1 METMNIYAVSDSIG
15 ETAELVAQ
23 AVSKQFDIV
32 NFDIKIISYVNDIK
46 IIDRVV
52 DKAKSENAI
61 IVFTIIVEEIKNYLL
76 KKAEENEVVA
86 VDVMT
91 PILIPIVNKL
101 GLSPRREPGLLR
113 KLDDKYFK
121 KVEAVEFAVRYDD
134 GKDTRGIMLA
144 DIVLLGISRSSKT
157 PLSMYLAHKN
167 IKVANVPL
175 VPEVE
180 LPEELFCIPKDK
192 IIGLSIEP
200 EQLIRIRKERLKALG
215 LKDTANY
222 ANMERITE
230 EIEYSNK
237 IMEKLG
243 CRIIDTTNK
252 AVEEIASMILD
263 VSLDIPS
270 FDISKN

>member
-1 METMNIYAVSDSIG
+1 MEVMNIYAVSDSIG

-32 NFDIKIISYVNDIK
+32 DFEIKIIPYVSDIA
-46 IIDRVV
+46 IIDKIV
-52 DKAKSENAI
+52 DKAKQENAI
-61 IVFTIIVEEIKNYLL
+61 IVFTIIIEEIRNYLV
-76 KKAEENEVVA
+76 KRAEESGIVA

-91 PILIPIVNKL
+91 PVLIQIVNKL

-113 KLDDKYFK
+113 KMDDKYFK
-121 KVEAVEFAVRYDD
+121 KVEAVEFAVKYDD

-144 DIVLLGISRSSKT
+144 DIVLIGISRSSKT

-180 LPEELFCIPKDK
+180 LPEELFCISKDK
-192 IIGLSIEP
+192 IIGLSIDP
-200 EQLIRIRKERLKALG
+200 EQLIRIRKERLKSLG

-222 ANMERITE
+222 ANIERIIEEVSYSNKVMERI
-230 EIEYSNK
+230 
-237 IMEKLG
+237 G
-243 CRIIDTTNK
+243 CRVIDTTNK
-252 AVEEIASMILD
+252 AVEEIASIILED
-263 VSLDIPS
+263 SLDIPS
-270 FDISKN
+270 FEI

>member
-1 METMNIYAVSDSIG
+1 MEVMNIYAVSDSIG

-32 NFDIKIISYVNDIK
+32 DFEIKIIPYVSDTA
-46 IIDRVV
+46 IIDKIV
-52 DKAKSENAI
+52 DKAKQENAI
-61 IVFTIIVEEIKNYLL
+61 IVFTIIIEEIRNYLV
-76 KKAEENEVVA
+76 KKADENGIVA

-91 PILIPIVNKL
+91 PVLIQIVNKL

-113 KLDDKYFK
+113 KMDDKYFK
-121 KVEAVEFAVRYDD
+121 KVEAVEFAVKYDD

-144 DIVLLGISRSSKT
+144 DIVLIGISRSSKT

-192 IIGLSIEP
+192 IIGLSIDS
-200 EQLIRIRKERLKALG
+200 EQLIRIRKERLKSLG

-222 ANMERITE
+222 ANIERILEEINYSNKVMERI
-230 EIEYSNK
+230 
-237 IMEKLG
+237 G
-243 CRIIDTTNK
+243 CRVIDTTNK
-252 AVEEIASMILD
+252 AVEEIASIILED
-263 VSLDIPS
+263 SLDLPS
-270 FDISKN
+270 FDI